1 MAESAESATPPL
13 ATIDLVR
20 HDGGRGS
27 DISEPKLTVNEVAAT
42 LQIPARTVRSWVQ
55 SGRLQAVKLGGKWY
69 VYARVLR
76 EFVAEGGR

>member
-1 MAESAESATPPL
+1 MT
-13 ATIDLVR
+13 
-20 HDGGRGS
+20 
-27 DISEPKLTVNEVAAT
+27 EPKLTVKEVAAT

-69 VYARVLR
+69 VYIRVLK